1 MSKLKFKRKYLSI
14 PYALFLIFF
23 VVLPLLLIIYYAFS
37 DASGNLSFKNFIE
50 FFGNKNKIRLL
61 SVSAII
67 GALNTVF
74 CILIA
79 YPIAMILVNKKFVK
93 STIIVMLFIMPMWIN
108 FVLRTAATRD
118 LLYAIGIEGGNYPY
132 AVTMIGMVYNYL
144 PFAILPLYSTMLK
157 MDKNL
162 IEASYDLGANK
173 RQTFVKTIIPMT
185 MPGIISAAQ
194 MVFMPTMSSYVIP
207 ETLSE
212 GKIVLFGNS
221 IYLGFANNQWNSS
234 SFMAIIMLIIIG
246 ISMLATR
253 NFSEK
258 DSGKGGTAW

>member
-173 RQTFVKTIIPMT
+173 RQTFLKTIIPMT

-194 MVFMPTMSSYVIP
+194 MVFMPTMSSFVISDVMG
-207 ETLSE
+207 ER
-212 GKIVLFGNS
+212 KIQLIGNS
-221 IYLGFANNQWNSS
+221 IQFNFDQMRWNEG
-234 SFMAIIMLIIIG
+234 SFIAFIMLAIIAIIMFL
-246 ISMLATR
+246 TR
-253 NFSEK
+253 NTAKEENTR
-258 DSGKGGTAW
+258 GGLW

>member
-173 RQTFVKTIIPMT
+173 TQTFVKTIIPMT

-194 MVFMPTMSSYVIP
+194 MVFMPTMSSFVISDVMG
-207 ETLSE
+207 ER
-212 GKIVLFGNS
+212 KIQLIGNS
-221 IYLGFANNQWNSS
+221 IQFNFDQMRWNEG
-234 SFMAIIMLIIIG
+234 SFIAFIMLAIIAIIMFL
-246 ISMLATR
+246 TR
-253 NFSEK
+253 NTAKEENTR
-258 DSGKGGTAW
+258 GGLW